1 MFAFVYLHKKKV
13 KNLYNSTNTVEL
25 IKKIAKNKNIS
36 IATLLSN
43 CELNKNTLSSMTSR
57 GSWIQSDSLAK
68 IADYLGCSV
77 DYLLGRTDD
86 PESHIDKLS
95 FLDERDHELVTSIIE
110 KSYQRARSSNDNIS
124 VHELPRFKAV
134 AHGGD
139 ILVNEPLEK
148 PKIPD

>member
-1 MFAFVYLHKKKV
+1 MYISNNISIRI
-13 KNLYNSTNTVEL
+13 KNL
-25 IKKIAKNKNIS
+25 AKSKNIS
-36 IATLLSN
+36 MQKLLKDVELGNNTMSN
-43 CELNKNTLSSMTSR
+43 MKTSMPKA
-57 GSWIQSDSLAK
+57 DSLAK

-95 FLDERDHELVTSIIE
+95 FLDERDRELVASIIE
-110 KSYQRARSSNDNIS
+110 KSYERSRSDVNTVSID
-124 VHELPRFKAV
+124 ELPRFKAV

>member
-1 MFAFVYLHKKKV
+1 MVNLDNLFLRIKELNLTAKK
-13 KNLYNSTNTVEL
+13 LSDDTG
-25 IKKIAKNKNIS
+25 ISSGNIS
-36 IATLLSN
+36 DWKSGR
-43 CELNKNTLSSMTSR
+43 SMPTA
-57 GSWIQSDSLAK
+57 LK
-68 IADYLGCSV
+68 LVMLADYLGCSV

-139 ILVNEPLEK
+139 ILVNDPIEK

>member
-1 MFAFVYLHKKKV
+1 MYISNNIANRIKDLAKS
-13 KNLYNSTNTVEL
+13 KNVSMQKLLMDVEL
-25 IKKIAKNKNIS
+25 GNN
-36 IATLLSN
+36 TMSN
-43 CELNKNTLSSMTSR
+43 MKTSMPK
-57 GSWIQSDSLAK
+57 SDSLAK

-95 FLDERDHELVTSIIE
+95 FLDERDRELVASIIE
-110 KSYQRARSSNDNIS
+110 KSYERSRSDVNNVS

>member
-1 MFAFVYLHKKKV
+1 MYTAQVTKDRIREICK
-13 KNLYNSTNTVEL
+13 T
-25 IKKIAKNKNIS
+25 KKINAKNMLESCGLGFN
-36 IATLLSN
+36 A
-43 CELNKNTLSSMTSR
+43 
-57 GSWIQSDSLAK
+57 IQQITDAKGMASFSLAK

-95 FLDERDHELVTSIIE
+95 FLDERDRELVSAIIE
-110 KSYQRARSSNDNIS
+110 KSYERSRSDVNNVS
-124 VHELPRFKAV
+124 VHDLPRFKAV

-139 ILVNEPLEK
+139 ILVNEPLEN